1 MNSYEVLRRPVI
13 TEKSTMLAEGGQY
26 VFEVARSANKI
37 EIRRA
42 VEEVFRVHVRAVN
55 IVRVEGKL
63 KRMGKTQGLT
73 AAWKKAIVSLQA
85 GDRIELFEGV

>member
-26 VFEVARSANKI
+26 VFEVARQANKI
-37 EIRRA
+37 EIRHA
-42 VEEVFRVHVRAVN
+42 VEEVFKVQVRAVN

-63 KRMGKTQGLT
+63 KKMGKTSGLT
-73 AAWKKAIVSLQA
+73 AAWKKAIVSLKE
-85 GDRIELFEGV
+85 GDRIELLEGI

>member
-26 VFEVARSANKI
+26 VFEVARRANKV

-42 VEEVFRVHVRAVN
+42 VEEIFRVHVRAVN
-55 IVRVEGKL
+55 VVRVEGKL
-63 KRMGKTQGLT
+63 KRMGKTRGLT
-73 AAWKKAIVSLQA
+73 ASWKKAIVSLQQ